1 MLGLPIVNFLYQK
14 GTLVT
19 TGEPSPAHHY
29 HKSIIYVGIYVV
41 CVSIHLKEYRCVSQN
56 VWRRSEDN
64 LKCCPHFPSG
74 LREVSFYLPVE
85 YTELVDPILPTE
97 ALGLQMLLAQV
108 YVGSRDSD
116 AGSQTCTVSAFT
128 HGAIFLFLVFFIYR
142 FGPMYNEVHPPIQYL

>member
-1 MLGLPIVNFLYQK
+1 MCVTDHVEEVRGQPQMLSSL
-14 GTLVT
+14 
-19 TGEPSPAHHY
+19 
-29 HKSIIYVGIYVV
+29 SIWFERGSL
-41 CVSIHLKEYRCVSQN
+41 C
-56 VWRRSEDN
+56 
-64 LKCCPHFPSG
+64 
-74 LREVSFYLPVE
+74 YLPAE
-85 YTELVDPILPTE
+85 YTELADPILPTE